1 MPNFSKENIINEGK
15 SMKNTMKIS
24 ALALSLLLIPTPSYT
39 APKKNT
45 MIKYIAAAGAAVT
58 TAWFIYKWYT
68 TTEQTQSPQPP
79 VILEEVNTTQQEPQN
94 NTNTTPAT
102 AEERPQQNVINEHLT
117 TANKSQLETLTRAKI
132 KRRYKPKTHLTSP
145 DTLPTT
151 PSAFDVPATYTE
163 NSIPEQQPE
172 KTKTPANPSPKNTL
186 VSELKD
192 RFTQSAQQTSVT
204 KKTVITKPLSTST
217 KTPAKPTT
225 KNPRT
230 TKDINITLQQN
241 VLTSWDNLNDLKAV
255 LAQAA
260 TESDLNALEAIAQE
274 KKINLNTSPT
284 LPKTI
289 ALVNKINQLK
299 TKLNLQ

>member
-1 MPNFSKENIINEGK
+1 
-15 SMKNTMKIS
+15 MKNTMKIS

-68 TTEQTQSPQPP
+68 TTEQTQSPQPL
-79 VILEEVNTTQQEPQN
+79 VILEEVNTTPQEPQN

-102 AEERPQQNVINEHLT
+102 AEERPQQNVINERLA

-132 KRRYKPKTHLTSP
+132 KRQYKPKNHLTSP
-145 DTLPTT
+145 DALPTT
-151 PSAFDVPATYTE
+151 PSAFDVPATYAE

-172 KTKTPANPSPKNTL
+172 KTKTPAKTTSKNTL
-186 VSELKD
+186 IAEMTQK
-192 RFTQSAQQTSVT
+192 FTQSAQQTPVT
-204 KKTVITKPLSTST
+204 EKPVITKPLSTST
-217 KTPAKPTT
+217 KTPAKTTT

-230 TKDINITLQQN
+230 TKNINITLQQN
-241 VLTSWDNLNDLKAV
+241 VLTSWDNLNNLKAV
-255 LAQAA
+255 LEQAK
-260 TESDLNALEAIAQE
+260 TEEDLNALEAVAQE
-274 KKINLNTSPT
+274 KKINLNTQPT
-284 LPKTI
+284 LLKAI
-289 ALVNKINQLK
+289 ALVNTINTLK